1 MADDNRKLTEEEL
14 AKRESG
20 QPGGGQ
26 GRRDVVGKTP
36 VYPVSADK
44 LPPEEDMLIRTP
56 GEFGQRGR
64 GLEGYYDHG
73 ESGLGGLL
81 TPNPET
87 AGGQPEAAEE
97 GATQSSPASGKSSK
111 LPGAGEE
118 TASSGSVD
126 VDQDPPSRGHGDI
139 TRF

>member
-1 MADDNRKLTEEEL
+1 MEENNQNLSKEEL

-20 QPGGGQ
+20 EPGGGQ

-44 LPPEEDMLIRTP
+44 SPADDALIRTP

-87 AGGQPEAAEE
+87 ASGPQE
-97 GATQSSPASGKSSK
+97 GATQSTQSAAKPDKI
-111 LPGAGEE
+111 PGAGEE
-118 TASSGSVD
+118 TAASGSVD
-126 VDQDPPSRGHGDI
+126 VDQDRPASDHSDL

>member
-1 MADDNRKLTEEEL
+1 MAEDNRKLTEEEL

-20 QPGGGQ
+20 EPGGGQ

-36 VYPVSADK
+36 VYPISADN

-81 TPNPET
+81 TPEPET
-87 AGGQPEAAEE
+87 AAGQPAAEE
-97 GATQSSPASGKSSK
+97 GATQSTQASGKSSK
-111 LPGAGEE
+111 PPGAGEE

-126 VDQDPPSRGHGDI
+126 VDQDPPSRDHGDI